1 MARRKPNAYLAKYE
15 AKQEAKYHKM
25 LDIHDEIDYMAMML
39 MLNDELHVG
48 PGRADQMFNAFLANK
63 MEIADMVVE
72 DSKGDTSI
80 IHTKSQL
87 AKRMAGIFG
96 REHWPKR
103 QHWFTMLREFW
114 VEVEKNAT
122 S

>member
-1 MARRKPNAYLAKYE
+1 MARRKPNAYMAAYE

-25 LDIHDEIDYMAMML
+25 LDLHDEIDYMAMML

-48 PGRADQMFNAFLANK
+48 PGRADNLFNAFLARK
-63 MEIADMVVE
+63 MEIAEMVVE

-87 AKRMAGIFG
+87 AKRLAGIFG
-96 REHWPKR
+96 REHWPTR
-103 QHWFTMLREFW
+103 QVWFTMLKEFW
-114 VEVEKNAT
+114 VEGDKNAT
-122 S
+122 A

>member
-1 MARRKPNAYLAKYE
+1 MAPRKTNAYLAKLE

-48 PGRADQMFNAFLANK
+48 PGRADKLFNDFLARK
-63 MEIADMVVE
+63 MEIAEMVVA
-72 DSKGDTSI
+72 DSQGDKEI
-80 IHTKSQL
+80 LHTKSQL
-87 AKRMAGIFG
+87 AKRLAGIFG

-103 QHWFTMLREFW
+103 QGWFTMLKEFW
-114 VEVEKNAT
+114 VEGDKNAT
-122 S
+122 A

>member
-1 MARRKPNAYLAKYE
+1 MARRKPNAYMARYE

-48 PGRADQMFNAFLANK
+48 PGRADKLFNDFLANK
-63 MEIADMVVE
+63 MEIAEMVVE
-72 DSKGDTSI
+72 DSRGDRSI
-80 IHTKSQL
+80 LHTKSQL
-87 AKRMAGIFG
+87 AKRMRKIFG
-96 REHWPKR
+96 PEHWEKR
-103 QHWFTMLREFW
+103 KHWFSMLKEFW
-114 VEVEKNAT
+114 E